1 MASQTYKKGV
11 VVKLSANFN
20 STEFDCHGSGCCSV
34 TLINP
39 ILVQYL
45 QQIRDHF
52 GKPITITSGYRCIR
66 HNSNIGSGTGSQHVK
81 GNAADIVVHGV
92 APREVAKY
100 AESIGIL
107 GIGLY
112 ETGNDGYFVHIDT
125 RTVKAFWYGQAQAY
139 RSTFGG
145 TNITTNSTT
154 NSIINNVVN
163 TTGSTTIILDK
174 GDRGEAVKEL
184 QANLILLGY
193 SCGDSGIDGVFGGA
207 TEAAVRQFQKEYSG
221 ISVDGISGYQTL
233 SAIKNAIEKKAYRVQ
248 ITASI
253 LNVRS
258 GASMNH
264 TIVGNVKKN
273 STYLILETK
282 NNWGK
287 LNSPNGYISLRYAK
301 KI

>member
-11 VVKLSANFN
+11 VVKLSENFN
-20 STEFDCHGSGCCSV
+20 STEFDCHGNGCCST

-39 ILVQYL
+39 VLVKYL

-81 GNAADIVVHGV
+81 GNAADIVVSGV
-92 APREVAKY
+92 APKEVAKY

-112 ETGNDGYFVHIDT
+112 ETNSDGYFVHIDT
-125 RTVKAFWYGQAQAY
+125 RTVKAFWYGQAQKY

-145 TNITTNSTT
+145 STT
-154 NSIINNVVN
+154 NNATTNNNTTTNNVVN
-163 TTGSTTIILDK
+163 TVGSTTIVLTR
-174 GDRGEAVKEL
+174 GDTGEAVKEL
-184 QANLILLGY
+184 QDNLILLGY
-193 SCGDSGIDGVFGGA
+193 SCGNSGLDGIFGEA
-207 TEAAVRQFQKEYSG
+207 TENAVKQFQKEYG
-221 ISVDGISGYQTL
+221 IGVDGISGYQTL
-233 SAIKNAIEKKAYRVQ
+233 SAIKNAIDKKAYRVQ
-248 ITASI
+248 ITASV

-258 GASMNH
+258 GASMNN
-264 TIVGNVKKN
+264 TIVANVKKN

-287 LNSPNGYISLRYAK
+287 LNNPNGYISLRYAK